1 MKKISVIGTGR
12 VAYHFINEILSK
24 DNLKLIKIIGRS
36 KKIKSE
42 FNKFK
47 KYYSNDLSYIQK
59 SDFCVL
65 AISDN
70 SIIDVCKKIKKFS
83 GIILH
88 TSGSIDLS
96 VFNNYSNSGVIYPF
110 QTLSFNRKVNFQKI
124 PLLVEGSNKETLDKI
139 ISLAKLFSENVIL
152 MKSDK
157 RLVCH
162 LSAIFANN
170 FTNHLI
176 FNSEEIL
183 KKFNID
189 PDILQPLIHE
199 TISKIKSIS
208 TSAAQTGP
216 AVRNDLITIK
226 KHLRFLKNNNLN
238 NNADIYKVLS
248 ESIIKNKQN
257 ELQN

>member
-1 MKKISVIGTGR
+1 
-12 VAYHFINEILSK
+12 
-24 DNLKLIKIIGRS
+24 
-36 KKIKSE
+36 
-42 FNKFK
+42 
-47 KYYSNDLSYIQK
+47 
-59 SDFCVL
+59 
-65 AISDN
+65 
-70 SIIDVCKKIKKFS
+70 
-83 GIILH
+83 
-88 TSGSIDLS
+88 
-96 VFNNYSNSGVIYPF
+96 
-110 QTLSFNRKVNFQKI
+110 
-124 PLLVEGSNKETLDKI
+124 
-139 ISLAKLFSENVIL
+139 
-152 MKSDK
+152 MKSDQ

-183 KKFNID
+183 KKFNIN

-248 ESIIKNKQN
+248 DSIIKNKHN
-257 ELQN
+257 EL